1 MLNSLQ
7 KKLKFLYQSTLIP
20 TYLYNHQHHTFS
32 HPAQSEL
39 THPPLEYLSELL
51 LSHEEVA
58 YLSTSFFAY
67 YGAIK
72 VSSLP
77 GHIILVGPVSQTPY
91 LKDTLR
97 MAKRDFVVS
106 GQEEANFESF
116 LKQIMPMPL
125 QQFLN
130 HLVTIHYFV
139 NGEEMSYLDLLQMN
153 SMKEINNEQTKRIYE
168 NKENLYFNN
177 SYEIEN
183 QMCYYIENG
192 NEVGLKQ
199 FLERPFMVHEG
210 MTAGDTIRQTKNT
223 SIVAIALATR
233 AAIRG
238 QLDTEVA
245 FQLSDLYL
253 QEIEQLSTP
262 ESIQNFMKEALFNLA
277 RRVQAARYNIADDV
291 SMRSLIQYIF
301 NNVHQN
307 LTVDDV
313 AKHFGYSRTYLSTIF
328 KKKIGKSLH
337 QFIMECKLKEA
348 QNLLVYTNKPISEIS
363 SYLCFSSQSHFQTV
377 FKKSLNITPAHFRQ
391 QSSPGVRQNK

>member
-1 MLNSLQ
+1 MLNTLQ

-32 HPAQSEL
+32 HPAQSQL
-39 THPPLEYLSELL
+39 THPPFEYLSELL
-51 LSHEEVA
+51 LSQEEVA

-77 GHIILVGPVSQTPY
+77 GHVILVGPVSQTPY

-97 MAKRDFVVS
+97 IAKRAFVVS
-106 GQEEANFESF
+106 GQEEANFENF

-139 NGEEMSYLDLLQMN
+139 NGQEMSYLDLLQMN
-153 SMKEINNEQTKRIYE
+153 LMNDINNEQTKRIYE
-168 NKENLYFNN
+168 NKENMYFNN

-199 FLERPFMVHEG
+199 FLEKPFMVHEG
-210 MTAGDTIRQTKNT
+210 MTAGNTIRQTKNT

-238 QLDTEVA
+238 QLDSEVA

-253 QEIEQLSTP
+253 QEIEQLSSP

-301 NNVHQN
+301 NNVHRN
-307 LTVDDV
+307 LTVDHV
-313 AKHFGYSRTYLSTIF
+313 AKHFGYSRTYLSTTF
-328 KKKIGKSLH
+328 KKKSAKP
-337 QFIMECKLKEA
+337 CN
-348 QNLLVYTNKPISEIS
+348 NLLWNAS
-363 SYLCFSSQSHFQTV
+363 
-377 FKKSLNITPAHFRQ
+377 
-391 QSSPGVRQNK
+391 